1 MNYFAAHP
9 NVYAT
14 MIKYQCKWLY
24 SSDGAIMDRVV
35 SPSLLSEDAFI
46 DKSFRPKTL
55 EYFTGQ
61 RDICRNL
68 GVFIS
73 AAKERGEPL
82 DHVLLSGP
90 PGLGKTTMAQVIA
103 NEMNSSIRI
112 TSGPILTKPGDL
124 AAILTNMNERD
135 VLFIDEI
142 HRMPPSVEEMLYPAM
157 EDFKIDILIGEGQSA
172 KSIRLD
178 IPPFTVIAATTR
190 LGLLSQPLRERFGIP
205 LRFDFYTVE
214 ELSAIITRNANLLKF
229 TIDEEASFEISRRS
243 RGTPRIAFRLL
254 RRVRDFSSVSGSNNI
269 DIETAQKSLNQ
280 LNVDPI
286 GLDSEDKKYLETIR
300 DLFAGGPVGL
310 DTISAAL
317 CESANTI
324 EEVIEPYLIQQGLIQ
339 KTPRGRILT
348 PRGYDHM

>member
-1 MNYFAAHP
+1 MDRL
-9 NVYAT
+9 
-14 MIKYQCKWLY
+14 I
-24 SSDGAIMDRVV
+24 SSD
-35 SPSLLSEDAFI
+35 LLSDDVLA
-46 DKSFRPKTL
+46 DRSLRPRTL

-61 RDICRNL
+61 KDICRNL
-68 GVFIS
+68 GVFIN
-73 AAKERGEPL
+73 AAKSRGESL

-103 NEMNSSIRI
+103 NEMESSIKV
-112 TSGPILTKPGDL
+112 TSGPIMTKPGDL

-135 VLFIDEI
+135 ILFIDEI
-142 HRMPPSVEEMLYPAM
+142 HRMHPAVEEMLYPAM

-178 IPPFTVIAATTR
+178 IPPFTVVAATTR

-205 LRFDFYTVE
+205 LRFEFYTIE
-214 ELSAIITRNANLLKF
+214 ELSAIVDRNARLMGF
-229 TIDEEASFEISRRS
+229 EIDEDASYEISRRS
-243 RGTPRIAFRLL
+243 RGTPRVAFRLL
-254 RRVRDFSSVSGSNNI
+254 RRVRDFASVNGSNLI
-269 DIETAQKSLNQ
+269 DLKIAETSLNQ

-286 GLDSEDKKYLETIR
+286 GLDSEDKKYLGTIN
-300 DLFAGGPVGL
+300 DLFGGGPVGL

-339 KTPRGRILT
+339 KTPRGRVIT
-348 PRGYDHM
+348 PRGLDHL

>member
-1 MNYFAAHP
+1 MNRIVAP
-9 NVYAT
+9 N
-14 MIKYQCKWLY
+14 
-24 SSDGAIMDRVV
+24 
-35 SPSLLSEDAFI
+35 LLSEDVFA
-46 DKSFRPKTL
+46 DKSLRPKTL

-61 RDICRNL
+61 KAICQNL
-68 GVFIS
+68 EIFIN
-73 AAKERGEPL
+73 AAKTRGEAL

-103 NEMNSSIRI
+103 NEMGSAIKI

-124 AAILTNMNERD
+124 AAILTNMNEKD

-142 HRMPPSVEEMLYPAM
+142 HRMHPAVEEMLYPAM

-172 KSIRLD
+172 KSLRLD
-178 IPPFTVIAATTR
+178 IPPFTIVAATTR

-214 ELSAIITRNANLLKF
+214 ELSAIIERNANLMGF
-229 TIDEEASFEISRRS
+229 EIEEEAAFEISRRS
-243 RGTPRIAFRLL
+243 RGTPRVAYRLL
-254 RRVRDFSSVSGSNNI
+254 RRVRDFSAVDGSKVVTLEI
-269 DIETAQKSLNQ
+269 AVRSLNQ

-286 GLDSEDKKYLETIR
+286 GLDSEDKKYLETIN
-300 DLFAGGPVGL
+300 DLFGGGPVGL

-339 KTPRGRILT
+339 KTPRGRIIT
-348 PRGYDHM
+348 PRGLEHL

>member
-1 MNYFAAHP
+1 MCSCDAG
-9 NVYAT
+9 
-14 MIKYQCKWLY
+14 MERI
-24 SSDGAIMDRVV
+24 V
-35 SPSLLSEDAFI
+35 SPNLLNEDTFA
-46 DKSFRPKTL
+46 DKSLRPKTL

-61 RDICRNL
+61 QDICKNL
-68 GVFIS
+68 SVFIG
-73 AAKERGEPL
+73 AARARGEAL

-103 NEMNSSIRI
+103 NEMGTSIKI

-124 AAILTNMNERD
+124 AAILTNMNECD

-142 HRMPPSVEEMLYPAM
+142 HRMHPAVEEMLYPAM

-172 KSIRLD
+172 KSLRLD
-178 IPPFTVIAATTR
+178 IPPFTIVAATTR

-205 LRFDFYTVE
+205 LRFDFYTTE
-214 ELSAIITRNANLLKF
+214 ELSAIITRNANLLGF

-243 RGTPRIAFRLL
+243 RGTPRVAFRLL
-254 RRVRDFSSVSGSNNI
+254 RRVRDFSSVSGSKNI
-269 DIETAQKSLNQ
+269 NIEIAQKSLDQ

-286 GLDSEDKKYLETIR
+286 GLDAEDKKYLETIR
-300 DLFAGGPVGL
+300 DLFGGGPVGL

-317 CESANTI
+317 CESANTL

-339 KTPRGRILT
+339 KTSRGRIIT
-348 PRGYDHM
+348 QRGYNHI

>member
-1 MNYFAAHP
+1 MER
-9 NVYAT
+9 
-14 MIKYQCKWLY
+14 I
-24 SSDGAIMDRVV
+24 V
-35 SPSLLSEDAFI
+35 SPNLLNEDTFA
-46 DKSFRPKTL
+46 DKSLRPKTL

-61 RDICRNL
+61 QDICKNL
-68 GVFIS
+68 SVFIG
-73 AAKERGEPL
+73 AARARGEAL

-103 NEMNSSIRI
+103 NEMGTSIKI

-124 AAILTNMNERD
+124 AAILTNMNECD

-142 HRMPPSVEEMLYPAM
+142 HRMHPAVEEMLYPAM

-172 KSIRLD
+172 KSLRLD
-178 IPPFTVIAATTR
+178 IPPFTIVAATTR

-205 LRFDFYTVE
+205 LRFDFYTTE
-214 ELSAIITRNANLLKF
+214 ELSAIITRNANLLGF

-243 RGTPRIAFRLL
+243 RGTPRVAFRLL
-254 RRVRDFSSVSGSNNI
+254 RRVRDFSSVSGSKNI
-269 DIETAQKSLNQ
+269 NIEIAQKSLDQ

-286 GLDSEDKKYLETIR
+286 GLDAEDKKYLETIR
-300 DLFAGGPVGL
+300 DLFGGGPVGL

-317 CESANTI
+317 CESANTL

-339 KTPRGRILT
+339 KTSRGRIIT
-348 PRGYDHM
+348 QRGYKHI

>member
-1 MNYFAAHP
+1 MER
-9 NVYAT
+9 
-14 MIKYQCKWLY
+14 I
-24 SSDGAIMDRVV
+24 V
-35 SPSLLSEDAFI
+35 SPNLLNEDTFA
-46 DKSFRPKTL
+46 DKSLRPKTL

-61 RDICRNL
+61 QDICKNL
-68 GVFIS
+68 SVFIG
-73 AAKERGEPL
+73 AARARGEAL

-103 NEMNSSIRI
+103 NEMGTSIKI

-124 AAILTNMNERD
+124 AAILTNMNECD

-142 HRMPPSVEEMLYPAM
+142 HRMHPAVEEMLYPAM

-172 KSIRLD
+172 KSLRLD
-178 IPPFTVIAATTR
+178 IPPFTIVAATTR

-205 LRFDFYTVE
+205 LRFDFYTTE
-214 ELSAIITRNANLLKF
+214 ELSAIITRNANLLGF

-243 RGTPRIAFRLL
+243 RGTPRVAFRLL
-254 RRVRDFSSVSGSNNI
+254 RRVRDFSSVSGSKNI
-269 DIETAQKSLNQ
+269 NIEIAQKSLDQ

-286 GLDSEDKKYLETIR
+286 GLDAEDKKYLETIR
-300 DLFAGGPVGL
+300 DLFGGGPVGL

-317 CESANTI
+317 CESANTL

-339 KTPRGRILT
+339 KTSRGRIIT
-348 PRGYDHM
+348 QRGYNHI

>member
-1 MNYFAAHP
+1 MDRL
-9 NVYAT
+9 
-14 MIKYQCKWLY
+14 I
-24 SSDGAIMDRVV
+24 SSDLLADDVLADR
-35 SPSLLSEDAFI
+35 SL
-46 DKSFRPKTL
+46 RPRTL

-61 RDICRNL
+61 KDICRNL
-68 GVFIS
+68 GVFIN
-73 AAKERGEPL
+73 AAKARGESL

-103 NEMNSSIRI
+103 NEMESSIKV
-112 TSGPILTKPGDL
+112 TSGPIMTKPGDL

-135 VLFIDEI
+135 ILFIDEI
-142 HRMPPSVEEMLYPAM
+142 HRMHPAVEEMLYPAM

-178 IPPFTVIAATTR
+178 IPPFTVVAATTR

-205 LRFDFYTVE
+205 LRFEFYTIE
-214 ELSAIITRNANLLKF
+214 ELSAIVERNARLMGF
-229 TIDEEASFEISRRS
+229 EIDEDASYEISRRS
-243 RGTPRIAFRLL
+243 RGTPRVAFRLL
-254 RRVRDFSSVSGSNNI
+254 RRVRDFASVNGSNLI
-269 DIETAQKSLNQ
+269 DLKIAETSLNQ

-286 GLDSEDKKYLETIR
+286 GLDSEDKKYLGTIN
-300 DLFAGGPVGL
+300 DLFGGGPVGL

-339 KTPRGRILT
+339 KTPRGRVIT
-348 PRGYDHM
+348 PRGLDHL